1 VAVAD
6 RAQEHS
12 SECSERGRCCVFSEG
27 NFREKFGAGAELVL
41 VPLLALV
48 LLLAQSRVEYVGGTL
63 SAVASGAGGSME
75 LSDSHYFAF
84 YTRGTQV
91 RVPYDRI
98 NLLEYGQKVDRRLLM
113 AVVISPMFLLA
124 KSRKHF
130 LTVGYT
136 DDDGKQQAMVFRVD
150 KNGIR
155 SALVGLEARTGQ
167 KVQYQDPEARKAGK
181 G

>member
-1 VAVAD
+1 
-6 RAQEHS
+6 
-12 SECSERGRCCVFSEG
+12 
-27 NFREKFGAGAELVL
+27 
-41 VPLLALV
+41 
-48 LLLAQSRVEYVGGTL
+48 
-63 SAVASGAGGSME
+63 ME
-75 LSDSHYFAF
+75 LSDSRYFAF
-84 YTRGTQV
+84 YTKGTQV

-113 AVVISPMFLLA
+113 AVMISPMFLLA

-136 DDDGKQQAMVFRVD
+136 DDDGKQQALVFRVD

>member
-1 VAVAD
+1 MGPG
-6 RAQEHS
+6 H
-12 SECSERGRCCVFSEG
+12 CVFSEG
-27 NFREKFGAGAELVL
+27 NFCEKFAEDALLIL
-41 VPLLALV
+41 VPLLVLI

-63 SAVASGAGGSME
+63 PAVASGAGGSME
-75 LSDSHYFAF
+75 LSDSRYFAF
-84 YTRGTQV
+84 YTKGTQV

-124 KSRKHF
+124 KTRKHF

-136 DDDGKQQAMVFRVD
+136 DDDGRQQAMVFRVD

-155 SALVGLEARTGQ
+155 AALVGLEARTGQ

>member
-1 VAVAD
+1 MG
-6 RAQEHS
+6 
-12 SECSERGRCCVFSEG
+12 RGHCVFSEG
-27 NFREKFGAGAELVL
+27 NLREKFRAGAELVL

-48 LLLAQSRVEYVGGTL
+48 LLLAQSRVEYIGGTL
-63 SAVASGAGGSME
+63 PAVASGAGGSME
-75 LSDSHYFAF
+75 LSDSRYFAF
-84 YTRGTQV
+84 YTKGTQV

-124 KSRKHF
+124 KTRKHF

-155 SALVGLEARTGQ
+155 AALVSLEARTGQ

>member
-1 VAVAD
+1 MANVAAFF
-6 RAQEHS
+6 A
-12 SECSERGRCCVFSEG
+12 
-27 NFREKFGAGAELVL
+27 EKFDSLKRLVL
-41 VPLLALV
+41 VPLLALL
-48 LLLAQSRVEYVGGTL
+48 LLLAQSRVEYVGGTVPAL
-63 SAVASGAGGSME
+63 ASGAGGSVE
-75 LSDSHYFAF
+75 LSDGNYFAF
-84 YTRGTQV
+84 YAKGVQV
-91 RVPYDRI
+91 RIPYDHI

-124 KSRKHF
+124 KTRKHI

-136 DDDGKQQAMVFRVD
+136 DDEGRQQALVFRVD

-155 SALVGLEARTGQ
+155 AMLVGLEARTGQ

>member
-1 VAVAD
+1 MGP
-6 RAQEHS
+6 
-12 SECSERGRCCVFSEG
+12 ERWVFSEG
-27 NFREKFGAGAELVL
+27 NLREKFRAGAKLIL

-63 SAVASGAGGSME
+63 PAVASGAGGSME
-75 LSDSHYFAF
+75 LSDSRYFAF

-136 DDDGKQQAMVFRVD
+136 DDDGRQQAMVFRVD

-155 SALVGLEARTGQ
+155 AALVSLEARTGQ